1 MNDEIK
7 SLIDRFPEETNATL
21 TDTIPESYNG
31 TLRWLFHYTAFSAW
45 MSSGPSAPLDLWLCG
60 DVGCGKSVAAKAVE
74 RMLSISLSPG
84 TFLVARYVCGL
95 REESRRTEAALL
107 RFIIQIILKMAPATH
122 DTALRI
128 CVKRSDETISNETT
142 FLWQLLS
149 DLSQDLRR
157 YSGTFFMVVD
167 ALDELPRTE
176 LVKFVQNL
184 GTWRDQARGH
194 GPKLSEKIV
203 FLFTSRPWT
212 IIEDHL
218 SFCRKIPFERQYVN
232 QDIQK
237 VFSPRVEAFGRQESF
252 PPSSV
257 KNIVQ
262 LLVRKANGMFLWADL
277 AWNRFAEID
286 IDWNPQS
293 LDAKIAE
300 LADLPPDLDKLYDRL
315 MELVHPGEKAWKIFR
330 WLSHVLRPLFSY
342 ELAVALSIDHTQTS
356 IEALNLPFNIERST
370 ARLCGP
376 FVSIRQN
383 TSKSARIFFPHTSIK
398 QYLQSAYSQKLQAV
412 HMEIAHVCLRYLC
425 FNDTPCGP
433 LDDPS
438 TLRHTID
445 DGSSHDLRL
454 DFAGFATSA
463 WAYHYEQETMLEAD
477 ANQNALKTNKWHAS
491 YLAGHVTY
499 DYNHFRCYVFA
510 SQQNFDHNARHADG
524 QTALHNAVAGGWQ
537 SAIQKLLE
545 TDDIDICA
553 LDEHRQSALHIAC
566 HWSLE
571 KTALV
576 LLQAGAWRS
585 GLIFDD
591 LGWCPLHLL
600 VKQELKDVFLHL
612 IRSFE
617 VLPRKFY
624 DLCPTGYGVIHMII
638 QYEWEDVLDYLLKGG
653 SSLMMIPDRQG
664 KYPAHHA
671 ASLQDTTILKRLI
684 NQMDFEELNAID
696 AMGKPPLFY
705 AIDDGSEN
713 GVRLLLE
720 SGASLVYQ
728 DTYGRHA
735 LHYAVGRDW
744 VSMIELLIK
753 KGADARRTDNEGI
766 LPIHLA
772 SVYGNKMVL
781 DLLSRTTPCLNYPSK
796 NGDTPLFWAHR
807 GRQSNTMKFLLDQGE
822 TDVQVRDRFGRNI
835 LHLIVQWADNDMLRC
850 ALKRLS
856 PSIYDQDSFGY
867 SCLHHCAQHGSHL
880 TLCYLLDF
888 WLAEGKNIDIRDKC
902 GRTPLHYA
910 AMAQPFLIRTLLDSN
925 ADESLE
931 DYNGQTAI
939 DCALS
944 WHNHEALRL
953 LDHNHVCKKPFGL
966 EL

>member
-1 MNDEIK
+1 
-7 SLIDRFPEETNATL
+7 
-21 TDTIPESYNG
+21 
-31 TLRWLFHYTAFSAW
+31 
-45 MSSGPSAPLDLWLCG
+45 MSSGPSAPPDLWLCG

-95 REESRRTEAALL
+95 REESRSTEAALL

-122 DTALRI
+122 DTALRV
-128 CVKRSDETISNETT
+128 CAKHSDETILNDTT

-149 DLSQDLRR
+149 DLSKDLAR
-157 YSGTFFMVVD
+157 YSGRFFMVVD

-176 LVKFVQNL
+176 LVRFVQNL
-184 GTWRDQARGH
+184 GTWRDRAHGH
-194 GPKLSEKIV
+194 GPILSDKIV

-218 SFCRKIPFERQYVN
+218 SYCRKIPFERQYVN

-237 VFSPRVEAFGRQESF
+237 VFLPRVEAFGRQESF

-257 KNIVQ
+257 SRIVQ
-262 LLVRKANGMFLWADL
+262 LLVQKANGMFLWADL

-293 LDAKIAE
+293 LDAKIVE

-330 WLSHVLRPLFSY
+330 WLSHVLRPLFSH
-342 ELAVALSIDHTQTS
+342 ELAIALSIDHTQMS
-356 IEALNLPFNIERST
+356 VEALNLPFNIERST

-376 FVSIRQN
+376 FVSIKQN
-383 TSKSARIFFPHTSIK
+383 PSKTARIFFPHTSIK
-398 QYLQSAYSQKLQAV
+398 QYLQSAYFQKLQAV
-412 HMEIAHVCLRYLC
+412 HMEIAQVCLTYLC
-425 FNDTPCGP
+425 FTDTPFGP

-438 TLRHTID
+438 SLRHLD
-445 DGSSHDLRL
+445 DVGSSDHPKL
-454 DFAGFATSA
+454 DFAIFATSA
-463 WAYHYEQETMLEAD
+463 WAYHYEQENRLEPD
-477 ANQNALKTNKWHAS
+477 ANLVALKTDKRPSS
-491 YLAGHVTY
+491 YMYIPTTY

-510 SQQNFDHNARHADG
+510 SQQRLNHNSRHADN
-524 QTALHNAVAGGWQ
+524 QTALHKAVAGGWTL
-537 SAIQKLLE
+537 AIQKLLE
-545 TDDIDICA
+545 TDDVDICA
-553 LDEHRQSALHIAC
+553 LDERRQSALHIAC

-571 KTALV
+571 KTALS

-585 GLIFDD
+585 GLLFDD
-591 LGWCPLHLL
+591 SGWCPLHLL
-600 VKQELKDVFLHL
+600 VVQELKDAFLHL
-612 IRSFE
+612 IRSFHVIPDE
-617 VLPRKFY
+617 FY
-624 DLCPTGYGVIHMII
+624 GLCPTGYGVIHMII
-638 QYEWEDVLDYLLKGG
+638 QYEWVDALEYLLKSE
-653 SSLMMIPDRQG
+653 SSLVMIPDRQG
-664 KYPAHHA
+664 KYPVHHA
-671 ASLQDTTILKRLI
+671 ASLQNTTILKRLI
-684 NQMDFEELNAID
+684 KQIDSEELNAID

-728 DTYGRHA
+728 DTYGKHA

-753 KGADARRTDNEGI
+753 KGADARRADNEGV

-772 SVYGNKMVL
+772 AVYGNRMVL
-781 DLLSRTTPCLNYPSK
+781 DLLSRTTPCLNDPSK

-807 GRQSNTMKFLLDQGE
+807 GRQSNIMKFLLDQEE

-835 LHLIVQWADNDMLRC
+835 LHLIVQWADNDILRS
-850 ALKRLS
+850 ALKRLG

-867 SCLHHCAQHGSHL
+867 SCLHYCAQQGPHV

-888 WLAEGKNIDIRDKC
+888 WSVEGKTIDVRDKY

-910 AMAQPFLIRTLLDSN
+910 AMAQPFLIRTLLDSD

-931 DYNGQTAI
+931 DYKGQTAI

-953 LDHNHVCKKPFGL
+953 LDHSHVYKKPFGL